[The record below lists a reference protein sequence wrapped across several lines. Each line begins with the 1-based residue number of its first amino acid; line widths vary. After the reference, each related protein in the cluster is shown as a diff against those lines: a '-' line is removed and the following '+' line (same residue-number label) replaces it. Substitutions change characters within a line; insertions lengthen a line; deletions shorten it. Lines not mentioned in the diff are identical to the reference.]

1 MEAGAVFIGIDVG
14 KAHLDVAERPGGT
27 TWRVAHD
34 EAGITGLVDRW
45 RAQPPTL
52 IVLEATGGL
61 EVPLVA
67 ALGTAGLAVVV
78 VNPRQVRH
86 FAQAIG
92 QLAKTDRL
100 DATLLAHFADVIRP
114 TPRPLPDAQAQALT
128 ALVTRRSQIV
138 AMLVAEQQR
147 LSTAPPA
154 VRARVETHVSWLR
167 TEREA
172 LEEELRQT
180 IQQSPLW
187 RKQDD
192 LLQSVPGVGRT
203 LATTLI
209 ADLPELGRLNRKE
222 IAALAGVAPLNH
234 DSGQHRG
241 RRVIWGGRAHLRA
254 ALYMGTLVGVRHNP
268 VLRPFYARLLAAGK
282 PKKVALV
289 ACMHKL
295 LLILN
300 AMVAHNTRW
309 DPSLKAVPS

>member
-1 MEAGAVFIGIDVG
+1 MEPAAVFIGIDVG
-14 KAHLDVAERPGGT
+14 KAHLDVAERPSGT

-34 EAGITGLVDRW
+34 EAGIAALVARW

-52 IVLEATGGL
+52 LVLEATGGL
-61 EVPLVA
+61 EVPLAA
-67 ALGTAGLAVVV
+67 ALGSAGVAVVV

-100 DATLLAHFADVIRP
+100 DAALLARFAEVVRP
-114 TPRPLPDAQAQALT
+114 TPRPLPDDQAQALA

-147 LSTAPPA
+147 LGTALPA
-154 VRARVETHVSWLR
+154 VRARVATHVSWLR
-167 TEREA
+167 TERAA
-172 LEEELRQT
+172 LDEELAQT
-180 IQQSPLW
+180 IQQTPLW
-187 RKQDD
+187 RERDD
-192 LLQSVPGVGRT
+192 LLRSVPGVGPT
-203 LATTLI
+203 LATTLL
-209 ADLPELGRLNRKE
+209 ADLPELGRLTRKQ
-222 IAALAGVAPLNH
+222 IAALVGVAPLNC

-254 ALYMGTLVGVRHNP
+254 VLYMGTLVAVQHNP

-295 LLILN
+295 LIILN
-300 AMVAHNTRW
+300 AMVAHQTRW
-309 DPSLKAVPS
+309 TPSLKAVPS

>member
-1 MEAGAVFIGIDVG
+1 MEAGAVYIGIDVG

-27 TWRVAHD
+27 TWRVAND
-34 EAGITGLVDRW
+34 EAGITQLVDRW

-61 EVPLVA
+61 EVPVAA
-67 ALGTAGLAVVV
+67 ALGTAGRAVAV

-100 DATLLAHFADVIRP
+100 DATLLARFAEVVRP
-114 TPRPLPDAQAQALT
+114 APRLLPDAQAQALT

-147 LSTAPPA
+147 LPTAPPA
-154 VRARVETHVSWLR
+154 VRARVKRHVQWLR

-172 LEEELRQT
+172 LEAELAQT
-180 IQQSPLW
+180 IQQTPLW
-187 RKQDD
+187 RERDD
-192 LLQSVPGVGRT
+192 LLQSVPGVGPA

-222 IAALAGVAPLNH
+222 IAALGGVAPLNH

-254 ALYMGTLVGVRHNP
+254 KLYRGTLVAVQHNP
-268 VLRPFYARLLAAGK
+268 VLRPFYERLLAAGK

-289 ACMHKL
+289 AGMHKL
-295 LLILN
+295 LTILN
-300 AMVAHNTRW
+300 AMVAHQTRW
-309 DPSLKAVPS
+309 TPALTVVPS

>member
-1 MEAGAVFIGIDVG
+1 MEPGAVFIGIDVG
-14 KAHLDVAERPGGT
+14 KAHLDVAERPSGA

-34 EAGITGLVDRW
+34 EAGLTGLVERW

-61 EVPLVA
+61 EVDVAA

-100 DATLLAHFADVIRP
+100 DAGLLARFADVVRP

-147 LSTAPPA
+147 LHTAPAA
-154 VRARVETHVSWLR
+154 VRARVETHVRWLR
-167 TEREA
+167 TERAA

-180 IQQSPLW
+180 IEQSPLW
-187 RKQDD
+187 REHDD
-192 LLQSVPGVGRT
+192 LLRSVPGVGPA

-222 IAALAGVAPLNH
+222 IAALAGVAPFNC

-241 RRVIWGGRAHLRA
+241 RRVIWGGRAQLRA

-268 VLRPFYARLLAAGK
+268 VLRPFYARLITAGK

-295 LLILN
+295 LIILN
-300 AMVAHNTRW
+300 AMVAHHTRW
-309 DPSLKAVPS
+309 DPSLKVVLS

>member
-14 KAHLDVAERPGGT
+14 KTHLDVAERPGGT

-78 VNPRQVRH
+78 VNPRQGRH

-147 LSTAPPA
+147 LGTAPPA

-167 TEREA
+167 TERAA

-180 IQQSPLW
+180 IEQSPLW

-254 ALYMGTLVGVRHNP
+254 ALYMGALVGVRHNP
-268 VLRPFYARLLAAGK
+268 VLRPFYERLLAAGK

-300 AMVAHNTRW
+300 AMVAHNTQW
-309 DPSLKAVPS
+309 DPSLKVVPS

>member
-1 MEAGAVFIGIDVG
+1 MEPGAVFIGIDVG
-14 KAHLDVAERPGGT
+14 KAYLDVAERPGGT
-27 TWRVAHD
+27 PWRVAHD
-34 EAGITGLVDRW
+34 EAGLTGLVARW

-67 ALGTAGLAVVV
+67 ALGAAGLAVVV

-86 FAQAIG
+86 FAGAIG

-100 DATLLAHFADVIRP
+100 DATLLAHFAEVVRP

-147 LSTAPPA
+147 LHTAPPS

-172 LEEELRQT
+172 LEEELRQA
-180 IQQSPLW
+180 IEQSPLW
-187 RKQDD
+187 RERDD

-268 VLRPFYARLLAAGK
+268 VLHPFYKRLLAAGK

-295 LLILN
+295 LIILN
-300 AMVAHNTRW
+300 AMVAHQTRW
-309 DPSLKAVPS
+309 APSLKVVPS

>member
-1 MEAGAVFIGIDVG
+1 MEPGAVYLGIDVG
-14 KAHLDVAERPGGT
+14 KAHLDVAERPSGR
-27 TWRVAHD
+27 TWRVTND
-34 EAGITGLVDRW
+34 ETGITALVARW

-61 EVPLVA
+61 EVAVVA
-67 ALGTAGLAVVV
+67 ALGGAGLPVVV

-100 DATLLAHFADVIRP
+100 DAALLARFADQVRP
-114 TPRPLPDAQAQALT
+114 PPRPLPDVQAQALT

-147 LSTAPPA
+147 LHTVPPA
-154 VRARVETHVSWLR
+154 VRARVATHVDWLG
-167 TEREA
+167 TELEA
-172 LEEELRQT
+172 LEQELRQT

-187 RKQDD
+187 RERAD
-192 LLQSVPGVGRT
+192 LLQSVPGVGPT

-209 ADLPELGRLNRKE
+209 ATLPELGRLNRKE
-222 IAALAGVAPLNH
+222 IAALVGVAPLNH

-241 RRVIWGGRAHLRA
+241 RRVIWGGRAQLRA
-254 ALYMGTLVGVRHNP
+254 RLYMSTLSAVRCNP
-268 VLRPFYARLLAAGK
+268 VLKPFYERLLKTGK

-289 ACMHKL
+289 AGMHKL
-295 LLILN
+295 LTILN
-300 AMVAHNTRW
+300 AMVAHQTRW
-309 DPSLKAVPS
+309 APSLKDVPA

>member
-1 MEAGAVFIGIDVG
+1 MEPGAVFIGIDVG
-14 KAHLDVAERPGGT
+14 KAHLDVAERPSGA

-34 EAGITGLVDRW
+34 EAGLTGLVERW

-61 EVPLVA
+61 EVDVAA

-100 DATLLAHFADVIRP
+100 DAGLLARFADVVRP

-147 LSTAPPA
+147 LHTAPAA
-154 VRARVETHVSWLR
+154 VRARVETHVRWLR
-167 TEREA
+167 TERAA

-180 IQQSPLW
+180 IEQSPLW
-187 RKQDD
+187 REHDD
-192 LLQSVPGVGRT
+192 LLRSVPGVGPA

-222 IAALAGVAPLNH
+222 IAALAGVEPFNC

-241 RRVIWGGRAHLRA
+241 RRVIWGGRAQLRA

-268 VLRPFYARLLAAGK
+268 VLRPFYARLITAGK

-295 LLILN
+295 LIILN
-300 AMVAHNTRW
+300 AMVAHHTRW
-309 DPSLKAVPS
+309 DPSLKVVLS